1 MFQLHTRFCVCADIS
16 RTSKNSG
23 ESKVLCMRI
32 FVMYPR
38 KSIKHELKEKKK
50 KKQQHKTKRREK
62 KKLYVFSLQKNP
74 LGDVGTIKIRI
85 SRRQNLAV
93 RNTVGGGRGMGNY
106 HFLLLNSHIYGRI
119 YII

>member
-1 MFQLHTRFCVCADIS
+1 MYAYFCNVSKKKYKTRV
-16 RTSKNSG
+16 KG
-23 ESKVLCMRI
+23 
-32 FVMYPR
+32 
-38 KSIKHELKEKKK
+38 KKK